1 MARHG
6 GPSQTGPTVRS
17 DQVIARMI
25 RAVNLAARP
34 FTRELGARYG
44 ISLNEWRCIRIIAV
58 EDGVGSASALAQ
70 RTGLDK
76 MSTSRAVNGLER
88 KKLVV
93 RQRDAADRRRY
104 RIALSE
110 QGRMLTEVLVPA
122 STARADLMLGSL
134 TVRERAL
141 LMDMLDR
148 IIERVDAEP
157 D

>member
-6 GPSQTGPTVRS
+6 PGHSGPAVRP

-58 EDGVGSASALAQ
+58 EGGVGSASALAE

-88 KKLVV
+88 KGLVV
-93 RQRDAADRRRY
+93 RERDAADRRRY

-110 QGRMLTEVLVPA
+110 PGRTLTEALVPA

-134 TVRERAL
+134 SVRERTQ

-148 IIERVDAEP
+148 IIERVRAEP